1 MTAPSSVRP
10 PTLPDRTAVAI
21 AGGGPS
27 GCYLAL
33 ELAWRGVPS
42 VIVEER
48 AECDD
53 TRPRAKT
60 TNARTMTLLR
70 RLGLADTLRRRAP
83 LSVEYSQEVA
93 FCTGLAGWDLR
104 RFPGAFQLR
113 TGRYEPQPECGQQI
127 AQPLVEEVLRTAARE
142 HPLITYV
149 PGVRAVGART
159 AGDGGDGAPARLEVQ
174 DGSGGTTGIDARFV
188 VGADGGSSAVRKSLG
203 IALRGASAGRP
214 NYNVLFR
221 SRDLGDAVTLAP
233 AVQYWIV
240 NERVSGMVGRLDLE
254 DTWWSILQAQDDPGG
269 HAAAAELV
277 RTLTGVDAEVDVIAT
292 DAWTA
297 RMLLADS
304 YGGRGVHLV
313 GDAAHLNPPWGGH
326 GFNTCVG
333 DAANLAW
340 KMAAVHHGW
349 ADEGLLDSY
358 EAERRPIARRM
369 IEDAAANGRALAHD
383 FVSPALDE
391 DSPAG
396 RAAREEAGRALAVKT
411 SEFHSEGLV
420 FGYEYCASPWVT
432 PDGTPAPARDPVEYT
447 PSAVAGCLLPH
458 WWRSDGTSVYDALG
472 PDFTFFVL
480 GPAAVPSVADTTV
493 TETTVAD
500 APVPVRTVVLEGAD
514 ADLARARWGAV
525 PCVLVRPDQH
535 VAYRGRAEGLA
546 EALRTAVRGAGGSG
560 SRPGGS
566 EERSGAVC

>member
-1 MTAPSSVRP
+1 MTVPSSGRP
-10 PTLPDRTAVAI
+10 SALPDRAEVAI

-27 GCYLAL
+27 GCYLGL

-48 AECDD
+48 DECDD

-70 RLGLADTLRRRAP
+70 RLGLADALRRRAP

-104 RFPGAFQLR
+104 RFHGAFQLR
-113 TGRYEPQPECGQQI
+113 TGRYEPQPECGQQV
-127 AQPLVEEVLRTAARE
+127 AQPLVEEMLRTAAVE

-149 PGVRAVGART
+149 PGVRAVGARP
-159 AGDGGDGAPARLEVQ
+159 AADGRSGGGGGRDGASARLEVQ
-174 DGSGGTTGIDARFV
+174 DGSGATTSIDARFV

-233 AVQYWIV
+233 AVQYWVV

-254 DTWWSILQAQDDPGG
+254 DTWWSILQGQDDPGD
-269 HAAAAELV
+269 HTAAAELV
-277 RTLTGVDAEVDVIAT
+277 RALTGVDAEIDVIAT

-304 YGGRGVHLV
+304 YGVRGVHLV

-340 KMAAVHHGW
+340 KVAAVHHGW
-349 ADEGLLDSY
+349 ADESLLDSY
-358 EAERRPIARRM
+358 EAERRPVARRM

-396 RAAREEAGRALAVKT
+396 RAARESAGRALAVKT

-432 PDGTPAPARDPVEYT
+432 PDGTPPPARDPVEYT
-447 PSAVAGCLLPH
+447 PSAAAGCLLPH

-472 PDFTFFVL
+472 PDFTVVVL
-480 GPAAVPSVADTTV
+480 DPSVVLPPVDT
-493 TETTVAD
+493 
-500 APVPVRTVVLEGAD
+500 PVPVRTVALEGAD
-514 ADLARARWGAV
+514 AETARNRWGAV
-525 PCVLVRPDQH
+525 SCVLVRPDQH
-535 VAYRGRAEGLA
+535 VAYRGGVEGLA
-546 EALRTAVRGAGGSG
+546 GALRTAVRGAADSG
-560 SRPGGS
+560 PRPAGRGD
-566 EERSGAVC
+566 RTGHATC